1 MPALIPQPDTERL
14 PGKST
19 VNGITGCG
27 VWIVS
32 IKHLVRLL
40 KSKDEVNWVTQ
51 VTPIRDLK
59 GYSELEQLQRRLIA
73 AALNPRDK
81 AFIAVLARDGMRISE
96 AIQLKESDIDFKR
109 GTLTIVHL
117 KERSKLKCPNCGAIL
132 GKRHIF
138 CPECGNKVDQAVRE
152 KVEQRRQRM
161 IPVDRD
167 TLRLLGEYLKW
178 RRKFSYRGP
187 LVFPFTRQR
196 GWQLIEKLGRRVG
209 IKGLHPHSLR
219 HLLATTW
226 VSKGLDT
233 KKLQVLLGHA
243 SIATTMEYVDSSFE
257 QLRSEYDKLWEI
269 KEDEELTH

>member
-1 MPALIPQPDTERL
+1 MT
-14 PGKST
+14 
-19 VNGITGCG
+19 
-27 VWIVS
+27 
-32 IKHLVRLL
+32 H
-40 KSKDEVNWVTQ
+40 VTL
-51 VTPIRDLK
+51 IRDSTA
-59 GYSELEQLQRRLIA
+59 YREVEQVQKRLIDA
-73 AALNPRDK
+73 ASNPRDK

-138 CPECGNKVDQAVRE
+138 RPKCGNKVDQAVRE

-196 GWQLIEKLGRRVG
+196 GWQLIERLGRRIG

-226 VSKGLDT
+226 VAKGLDV
-233 KKLQVLLGHA
+233 KKLQVFLGHA
-243 SIATTMEYVDSSFE
+243 SIATTMEYVDSNFE
-257 QLRSEYDKLWEI
+257 QLKSEYEKLWNSEDGEESTS
-269 KEDEELTH
+269 KETKDAERPK